1 MPQLEETLEAQ
12 TQHWLAHIA
21 FGIST
26 GLGRR
31 FFRSMLENDSDARE
45 HQVHTVEAARSAQ

>member
-1 MPQLEETLEAQ
+1 MPQLDETLEAQ